1 MLKFSAFKIENYII
15 QLGGYE
21 HFDTLSISEAGLGG
35 IGGLRRSDPALITES
50 IQLSKKEDFS
60 AIIFCNGKN
69 NKKLVIFFYE
79 SKPQEPYSNSSDLQ
93 TDQGV
98 LYVHIHQYPFYLD
111 LLRNESPVF
120 AYLYEEPEKNK
131 VTTKKPEKETLH
143 PSLVPHGMDRKY

>member
-1 MLKFSAFKIENYII
+1 MLKFSAFKIEDYTI
-15 QLGGYE
+15 QLGGFR
-21 HFDTLSISEAGLGG
+21 HFDTLSISEAGLG
-35 IGGLRRSDPALITES
+35 RFTHSDPVLNTED
-50 IQLSKKEDFS
+50 IQLGKKEDFS
-60 AIIFCNGKN
+60 AIIFCNGKD

-131 VTTKKPEKETLH
+131 VTTEKPEKETLH